1 MDQFGNDVRRSAR
14 GQGTEPPHRKCGYCP
29 PVSYAS
35 INGQNIYFE
44 DTGGDGDVVI
54 LGHGFLMD
62 HEMFVHQVAALRDSY
77 RVITWDERGFGLTEF
92 DGQPFT
98 YWDSA
103 RDCLGLLD
111 HLGIE
116 RAVVGGMSQG
126 GFLSMRAALTAPERV
141 RALILLDTSTTLYTD
156 ETRAANEGMIQMW
169 LTVGPVD
176 DLAGAVATI
185 IIDDA
190 AENSKWIAKWQ
201 ARDKELLRES
211 GRCLMDR
218 DDITDRLRE
227 ITCPALVIHGTED
240 TALTMEDAELM
251 ASLLVGCNGVVKVGG
266 AHAANLTNP
275 VPVNAAI
282 VEFLAALPS

>member
-1 MDQFGNDVRRSAR
+1 M
-14 GQGTEPPHRKCGYCP
+14 
-29 PVSYAS
+29 SYAS

-44 DTGGDGDVVI
+44 DTGGDGPPVI

-62 HEMFVHQVAALRDSY
+62 HEMFAPQVAALRGQY

-103 RDCLGLLD
+103 KDCLGLLD
-111 HLGIE
+111 HLGIDK
-116 RAVVGGMSQG
+116 AVVGGMSQG
-126 GFLSMRAALTAPERV
+126 GFLSMRAALQAPERV

-156 ETRAANEGMIQMW
+156 ETRAANQGMLDMW
-169 LTVGPVD
+169 LAVGPVD
-176 DLAGAVATI
+176 ELAQGVATI

-190 AENSKWIAKWQ
+190 AENPKWIAKWQ
-201 ARDKELLRES
+201 ARDKELITHP
-211 GRCLMDR
+211 GHCLMNR
-218 DDITDRLRE
+218 DDITPRLGE
-227 ITCPALVIHGTED
+227 IKCPALVIHGTED

-251 ASLLVGCNGVVKVGG
+251 ASLLPACEGVVKVGG

-282 VEFLAALPS
+282 LKFLAGLPA